1 MTYEARI
8 TALTNVREHP
18 NADKLKL
25 ATAHGHQVVVGLD
38 HVDGDVGVFFPTDGV
53 LDHQFCLE
61 NELYPITD
69 ENGNRIGGGFFSPKK
84 ARVRAQRFRGEKSEG
99 FWIPLSSLAYTGV
112 KLDDLHEGYTF
123 DTINGQKICE
133 KWYAPA
139 TLRAMQAGQSRARKE
154 NAMFAKHIDTL
165 RYQYDAE
172 KYLQAGALVW
182 VSEKLHGTCLS
193 PDMKVS
199 MADGSKRKIRT
210 IQKDEYVLG
219 MNSFGHVVPSKVVDV
234 YNHGKINSQ
243 WVRLETSRSGAGKGS
258 YFARLFL
265 TPDHQVFSDGQ
276 WVEAQSLKPGDA
288 VTLLRSDRALSYFQE
303 QVLIGKLL
311 GDASLRSERY
321 SASVHWGHAE
331 KAMTEWTTKAL
342 GDLGNPWIEQQ
353 KSGYGSTMWRSG
365 SYASAFIKEAF
376 DEWLDGNGKKIFPK
390 SFIDKLGPVALA
402 FWYMDDGSLGY
413 SDDIQNNTA
422 NFAVCAFD
430 DDSVAN
436 LQASL
441 LRLGIESVAFRDS
454 QGRNR
459 LRLNSD
465 EAEKLFVL
473 VAPYI
478 VPEYKH
484 KLPQRYRGHAPFMPP
499 TVGGYKPTTVEQV
512 VRKITFEDQ
521 GVGGNNR
528 WDLTTETSNFFA
540 SDILIHNSQ
549 RVGYV
554 LDEVESPKRWYHK
567 VFGLTPRSKR
577 EWNFVVGTRNIV
589 LRDPVNQGFY
599 EDDSFR
605 FKVVENLRDNLKK
618 GEIIYGEIVGWAG
631 PETPIMARQNLS
643 GISELKEV
651 RKRFGSEMTYTYG
664 CLPGDCEFYVYRITQ
679 ANEDGDAVELSW
691 TQVRARCSELGI
703 KTVPEFSEYP
713 FYLGAEWTEADLK
726 SLQSFIDTQMELAP
740 SLLDDRHM
748 REGVVVR
755 VECLN
760 GETVWLKNKT
770 FEFGLAEGYLKS
782 NDDYVD
788 REEAS

>member
-38 HVDGDVGVFFPTDGV
+38 HADGDMGVFFPTDGV

-99 FWIPLSSLAYTGV
+99 FWIPLTSLAYTGV

-139 TLRAMQAGQSRARKE
+139 TLRAMQAGQGRARKE
-154 NAMFAKHIDTL
+154 NIMFAKHIDTL

-172 KYLQAGALVW
+172 RYLQAGALVW
-182 VSEKLHGTCLS
+182 VSEKLHGS
-193 PDMKVS
+193 S
-199 MADGSKRKIRT
+199 
-210 IQKDEYVLG
+210 
-219 MNSFGHVVPSKVVDV
+219 
-234 YNHGKINSQ
+234 
-243 WVRLETSRSGAGKGS
+243 
-258 YFARLFL
+258 AR
-265 TPDHQVFSDGQ
+265 Q
-276 WVEAQSLKPGDA
+276 
-288 VTLLRSDRALSYFQE
+288 
-303 QVLIGKLL
+303 
-311 GDASLRSERY
+311 
-321 SASVHWGHAE
+321 
-331 KAMTEWTTKAL
+331 
-342 GDLGNPWIEQQ
+342 
-353 KSGYGSTMWRSG
+353 
-365 SYASAFIKEAF
+365 
-376 DEWLDGNGKKIFPK
+376 
-390 SFIDKLGPVALA
+390 
-402 FWYMDDGSLGY
+402 
-413 SDDIQNNTA
+413 
-422 NFAVCAFD
+422 
-430 DDSVAN
+430 
-436 LQASL
+436 
-441 LRLGIESVAFRDS
+441 
-454 QGRNR
+454 
-459 LRLNSD
+459 
-465 EAEKLFVL
+465 
-473 VAPYI
+473 
-478 VPEYKH
+478 
-484 KLPQRYRGHAPFMPP
+484 
-499 TVGGYKPTTVEQV
+499 
-512 VRKITFEDQ
+512 
-521 GVGGNNR
+521 
-528 WDLTTETSNFFA
+528 
-540 SDILIHNSQ
+540 
-549 RVGYV
+549 GYV
-554 LDEVESPKRWYHK
+554 LDEVEAPKRWYHK
-567 VFGLTPRSKR
+567 LFGLTPRVRR

-605 FKVVENLRDNLKK
+605 FKAVENLRDNLKK

-679 ANEDGDAVELSW
+679 VNEDGDAVELPW
-691 TQVRARCSELGI
+691 TQVQARCSELGI
-703 KTVPEFSEYP
+703 KTVPLLSEYP

-726 SLQSFIDTQMELAP
+726 ELQTFIDTQMELAP

-782 NDDYVD
+782 NDEYVD